1 MYWKY
6 TNGYPYF
13 HGTSMNHVYPFEYS
27 KVNRFFGM
35 DITMDI
41 AWILQP
47 GKLVVINYLSR
58 TGSFVKKSEL
68 YSALLR
74 YWTYSQG
81 QRSKFP
87 VFRNIKADNDLSK
100 TSPSEI
106 CYSDKCLH
114 INHQTRNEEK
124 FISRGLLDIK

>member
-1 MYWKY
+1 
-6 TNGYPYF
+6 
-13 HGTSMNHVYPFEYS
+13 MNHVYPFEYS

-74 YWTYSQG
+74 Y
-81 QRSKFP
+81 
-87 VFRNIKADNDLSK
+87 
-100 TSPSEI
+100 
-106 CYSDKCLH
+106 
-114 INHQTRNEEK
+114 
-124 FISRGLLDIK
+124 